1 MEVGSEA
8 RQPALGAALASSSHS
23 PVCVP
28 FLVLLAGSFRVCRQ
42 EEKMKEDCAPSSHV
56 PISDSKSIL
65 K

>member
-1 MEVGSEA
+1 MEVGGEP
-8 RQPALGAALASSSHS
+8 RQRALGVPLASSSRL
-23 PVCVP
+23 PICAP
-28 FLVLLAGSFRVCRQ
+28 FPVLLAGSFRVCRQ